1 MLTES
6 NLRACRTKFDRLN
19 VQPILFVENETP
31 TPSFRQKVQ
40 PEAIATDPA
49 PATFANTM
57 EALERSG
64 RALGRVTSTFFNLV
78 SSNATDAMQGIE
90 RETAPLLAR
99 HQSAIMLDQ
108 GLFGRI
114 DALHH
119 GGLNLEPDQA
129 RLLQRSH
136 RGFIRAG
143 AALDAAGRT
152 RMAEISERLATLHTD
167 FGQNVLRDETDWQL
181 ELGEGDL
188 DGLPDFARAA
198 AAQSAAERGLT
209 GHVITLSRSSVE
221 PFLVFSTRR
230 DLREKAWRAWI
241 ARGDA
246 TNPALIGEI
255 LALRQERARLL
266 GFADF
271 ASFRLDESMA
281 GSPAAAE
288 ALLRQVWAPAH
299 ARAEAE
305 RTALEALAGHAIE
318 PWDWRH
324 FAEQGRRATHAVDE
338 AALKPYFP
346 LDGMLAAAFDV
357 AGRLFGL
364 RFAER
369 PGTPLY
375 HPDARAF
382 EMTDMTGAHRGVF
395 LVDCFARAQK
405 RSGAWMSSFRDGE
418 TLDGLVTPI
427 VINNNNIAR
436 SEPAL
441 LNFDEAET
449 LFHEFG
455 HALHGLLGVTRYPSQ
470 SGTSVLGDFVEFP
483 SQVLEHWLSVPEIL
497 RTHARHHA
505 TGEALP
511 EVELRALLAARN
523 AGQGFVTVE
532 FVSAAL
538 IDLALHRHPDPAGL
552 DLAAFETAFLAELG
566 MPGGIVL
573 RHRPPHFQHLFAG
586 GGYAAS
592 YYAYM
597 WAEVLD
603 ADGFEAFEE
612 AGDPFDPTLA
622 ARLKA
627 VFSAGDSDAP
637 MALYERFRG
646 RRPEVAAL
654 LRQRGLDATTPV
666 AITPT

>member
-1 MLTES
+1 MNPLLEPWTTPFG
-6 NLRACRTKFDRLN
+6 LPPFDRI
-19 VQPILFVENETP
+19 QPADYAPAMRAAMEENLAEIA
-31 TPSFRQKVQ
+31 
-40 PEAIATDPA
+40 AIATDPA
-49 PATFANTM
+49 APSFANTM

-64 RALGRVTSTFFNLV
+64 RALSRVTATFFNLV
-78 SSNATDAMQGIE
+78 SSNATDAMQAVE
-90 RETAPLLAR
+90 REMAPALAR
-99 HQSAIMLDQ
+99 HRSAIMLDQ
-108 GLFGRI
+108 GLFTRVATLNAGRE
-114 DALHH
+114 AR
-119 GGLNLEPDQA
+119 GLEPDQL
-129 RLLQRSH
+129 RLLERSH
-136 RGFIRAG
+136 TGFTRAG
-143 AALDAAGRT
+143 AGLDAADRA
-152 RMAEISERLATLHTD
+152 RMAQIAERLATLHTD
-167 FGQNVLRDETDWQL
+167 FGQNVLRDETDWHMA
-181 ELGEGDL
+181 LGDDDL

-198 AAQSAAERGLT
+198 AAQAAEERGIP
-209 GHVITLSRSSVE
+209 GHAITLSRSSVE

-230 DLREKAWRAWI
+230 DLRERAWRAWV

-246 TNPALIGEI
+246 TNPALIQEI

-266 GFADF
+266 GYPDF
-271 ASFRLDESMA
+271 ASYRLADLMA
-281 GSPAAAE
+281 GSPQAAE
-288 ALLRQVWAPAH
+288 TLLRQVWAPAR

-305 RTALEALAGHAIE
+305 RAELEALAGFPIE

-324 FAEQGRRATHAVDE
+324 YAQKVVRATYDVDE

-346 LDGMLAAAFDV
+346 LDRMLDAAFDV

-375 HPDARAF
+375 HDDARAF
-382 EMTDMTGAHRGVF
+382 EMSDVMGAHRGVF
-395 LVDCFARAQK
+395 VVDCFARAQK

-418 TLDGLVTPI
+418 TLDGPVMPI

-436 SEPAL
+436 AEPAL

-511 EVELRALLAARN
+511 EPLLRALLAARN
-523 AGQGFVTVE
+523 AGQGFATVE
-532 FVSAAL
+532 FISAAL
-538 IDLALHRHPDPAGL
+538 IDLALHRHPDPASL
-552 DLAAFETAFLAELG
+552 DLSAFETEFLAGLD
-566 MPGGIVL
+566 MPAGIVL
-573 RHRPPHFQHLFAG
+573 RHRPPHFQHLFVG

-612 AGDPFDPTLA
+612 AGDPFDPALA
-622 ARLKA
+622 ARLRS
-627 VFSAGDSDAP
+627 VFAAGDSEAP

-646 RRPEVAAL
+646 RSPAVAAL
-654 LRQRGLDATTPV
+654 LRQRGLGEAATGAP
-666 AITPT
+666 

>member
-1 MLTES
+1 
-6 NLRACRTKFDRLN
+6 
-19 VQPILFVENETP
+19 
-31 TPSFRQKVQ
+31 
-40 PEAIATDPA
+40 
-49 PATFANTM
+49 M

-64 RALGRVTSTFFNLV
+64 RALGRVTATFFNLV
-78 SSNATDAMQGIE
+78 SSNATDAMQAVE
-90 RETAPLLAR
+90 REMAPALAR
-99 HQSAIMLDQ
+99 HRSAIMLDQ
-108 GLFGRI
+108 GLFGRVAALHARG
-114 DALHH
+114 DALS
-119 GGLNLEPDQA
+119 LEPDQL
-129 RLLQRSH
+129 RLLERSH
-136 RGFIRAG
+136 TSFTRAG
-143 AALDAAGRT
+143 AALDATGRAD
-152 RMAEISERLATLHTD
+152 MARIAERLATLHTD
-167 FGQNVLRDETDWQL
+167 FGQNVLRDETDWHM
-181 ELGEGDL
+181 ELAGDEL

-198 AAQSAAERGLT
+198 AAQAAAERGRA
-209 GHVITLSRSSVE
+209 GHAITLSRSSVE

-230 DLREKAWRAWI
+230 DLRQRAWRAWV

-246 TNPALIGEI
+246 TNPALIREI
-255 LALRQERARLL
+255 LTLRQERARLL
-266 GFADF
+266 GYPDF
-271 ASFRLDESMA
+271 ASYRLADSMA
-281 GSPAAAE
+281 GSPDAAE
-288 ALLRQVWAPAH
+288 ALLRQVWAPAR

-305 RTALEALAGHAIE
+305 RAELEALAGHAIE

-324 FAEQGRRATHAVDE
+324 YAERVSRATHNVDE

-346 LDGMLAAAFDV
+346 LDRMLDAAFDV

-364 RFAER
+364 RFEER

-375 HPDARAF
+375 HADARAF
-382 EMTDMTGAHRGVF
+382 EMTDAAGAHRGVF
-395 LVDCFARAQK
+395 VVDCFARAQK

-418 TLDGLVTPI
+418 TLDGPVMPI

-436 SEPAL
+436 AEPAL

-483 SQVLEHWLSVPEIL
+483 SQVMEHWLSVPEIL

-511 EVELRALLAARN
+511 EPLLHALLAARN
-523 AGQGFVTVE
+523 AGQGFATVE

-538 IDLALHRHPDPAGL
+538 IDLALHRHPDPGSL
-552 DLAAFETAFLAELG
+552 DLAAFEADFLAGLG
-566 MPGGIVL
+566 MPEGVVL

-612 AGDPFDPTLA
+612 AGDPFDPALA
-622 ARLKA
+622 ARLSA
-627 VFSAGDSDAP
+627 VFSAGDSEAP

-646 RRPEVAAL
+646 RQPAVAAL
-654 LRQRGLDATTPV
+654 LRQRGLDVAATA
-666 AITPT
+666 AI

>member
-1 MLTES
+1 MNPLLAPWTTPFG
-6 NLRACRTKFDRLN
+6 LPPFDR
-19 VQPILFVENETP
+19 ILPEHFAPAMRAAMEENLAEIA
-31 TPSFRQKVQ
+31 
-40 PEAIATDPA
+40 AIATDPA
-49 PATFANTM
+49 APSFANTM

-64 RALGRVTSTFFNLV
+64 RALDRVTSTFFNLV
-78 SSNATDAMQGIE
+78 SSNATDAMQAVE
-90 RETAPLLAR
+90 RDMAPELAR
-99 HQSAIMLDQ
+99 HRSAIMLDQ
-108 GLFGRI
+108 GLFGRVAGLHTRR
-114 DALHH
+114 DAL
-119 GGLNLEPDQA
+119 GLEPDQM
-129 RLLQRSH
+129 RLLERSH
-136 RGFIRAG
+136 CGFTRAG
-143 AALDAAGRT
+143 AALDQGGRA
-152 RMAEISERLATLHTD
+152 RMAAIAERLATLHTD
-167 FGQNVLRDETDWQL
+167 FGQNVLRDETEWQL
-181 ELGEGDL
+181 ELAESDL

-198 AAQSAAERGLT
+198 AAQAAAERGVA
-209 GHVITLSRSSVE
+209 GYVITLSRSSVE

-230 DLREKAWRAWI
+230 DLRERAWRAWV

-246 TNPALIGEI
+246 ANPALIREI
-255 LALRQERARLL
+255 LSLRRERAALL
-266 GFADF
+266 GYEDF
-271 ASFRLDESMA
+271 ASYRLAESMA
-281 GSPAAAE
+281 GSPEAAE
-288 ALLRQVWAPAH
+288 ALLRQVWAPARL
-299 ARAEAE
+299 RAEAE
-305 RTALEALAGHAIE
+305 RAELEALAGHAIE

-324 FAEQGRRATHAVDE
+324 YAERVRRETHAVDE

-346 LDGMLAAAFDV
+346 LEGMLAAAFDV

-364 RFAER
+364 RFEER

-375 HPDARAF
+375 HADARAF
-382 EMTDMTGAHRGVF
+382 EMTDAAGAHRGVF

-418 TLDGLVTPI
+418 TLDQPVMPI

-483 SQVLEHWLSVPEIL
+483 SQVMEHWLSVPEIL
-497 RTHARHHA
+497 RSHARHHA
-505 TGEALP
+505 TGEPLP
-511 EVELRALLAARN
+511 EAQLDALLAARN
-523 AGQGFVTVE
+523 AGQGFSTVE

-538 IDLALHRHPDPAGL
+538 IDLALHRHPDPAAL
-552 DLAAFETAFLAELG
+552 DLEAFERDFLAGLG
-566 MPGGIVL
+566 MPEGVVL

-612 AGDPFDPTLA
+612 AGDPFDPALA
-622 ARLKA
+622 ARLKD
-627 VFSAGDSDAP
+627 VFSAGDSAP
-637 MALYERFRG
+637 PMELYERFRG
-646 RRPEVAAL
+646 RPPAVAAL
-654 LRQRGLDATTPV
+654 LRARGLD
-666 AITPT
+666 IER

>member
-1 MLTES
+1 MNPFFEPWNTPFGLPP
-6 NLRACRTKFDRLN
+6 FDR
-19 VQPILFVENETP
+19 I
-31 TPSFRQKVQ
+31 Q
-40 PEAIATDPA
+40 PEHFAPAMRAAMEENLAEIAAIAHDPA
-49 PATFANTM
+49 APTFANTM

-64 RALGRVTSTFFNLV
+64 RALSRVAATFFNLV
-78 SSNATDAMQGIE
+78 SSNATDAMQAVE
-90 RETAPLLAR
+90 REMAAPLAR
-99 HQSAIMLDQ
+99 HRSAIMLNQ
-108 GLFGRI
+108 ALFARV
-114 DALHH
+114 DALHRAKP
-119 GGLNLEPDQA
+119 NLEPDQA
-129 RLLQRSH
+129 RLLARSH
-136 RGFIRAG
+136 QGFIRAG
-143 AALDAAGRT
+143 AALDEAGRA
-152 RMAEISERLATLHTD
+152 RMAQISERLAVLHTD
-167 FGQNVLRDETDWQL
+167 FGQNVLRDETEWQMVL
-181 ELGEGDL
+181 AESDL
-188 DGLPDFARAA
+188 DGLPGFARDA
-198 AAQSAAERGLT
+198 AAQAAAERGTT
-209 GHVITLSRSSVE
+209 GYVITLSRSSVE

-230 DLREKAWRAWI
+230 DLRERAWRAWV

-246 TNPALIGEI
+246 SNPALIREI
-255 LALRQERARLL
+255 LSLRQERARLL
-266 GFADF
+266 GYADF
-271 ASFRLDESMA
+271 ASYRLDDSMA
-281 GSPAAAE
+281 GSPDAAE
-288 ALLRQVWAPAH
+288 ALLRQVWAPAR

-305 RTALEALAGHAIE
+305 RAELEALAGHAIE

-324 FAEQGRRATHAVDE
+324 YAAQAKRARHAVDE

-346 LDGMLAAAFDV
+346 LDRMLDAAFDV

-364 RFAER
+364 RFTER

-375 HPDARAF
+375 HPDARAY
-382 EMTDMTGAHRGVF
+382 EMTDAAGTHRGVF
-395 LVDCFARAQK
+395 VVDCFARAQK

-505 TGEALP
+505 TGEPLP
-511 EVELRALLAARN
+511 EAQLQALLAARN
-523 AGQGFVTVE
+523 AGQGFATVE

-538 IDLALHRHPDPAGL
+538 IDLALHRHPDPGAL
-552 DLAAFETAFLAELG
+552 DLEAFERDFLQELG
-566 MPGGIVL
+566 MPAGIVL

-612 AGDPFDPTLA
+612 AGDPFDPALA
-622 ARLKA
+622 AGLKH
-627 VFSAGDSDAP
+627 VFSAGDSEAP
-637 MALYERFRG
+637 MALYEAFRG
-646 RRPEVAAL
+646 RPPTPAAL
-654 LRQRGLDATTPV
+654 LRQRGLEA
-666 AITPT
+666 AA

>member
-1 MLTES
+1 MNPLLEPWTTPFG
-6 NLRACRTKFDRLN
+6 LPPFDR
-19 VQPILFVENETP
+19 ILPEHFVPAMRAAMEENLAEIA
-31 TPSFRQKVQ
+31 
-40 PEAIATDPA
+40 AIATDPA
-49 PATFANTM
+49 APSFANTM

-78 SSNATDAMQGIE
+78 SSDATDAMQAIE
-90 RETAPLLAR
+90 RDMAPALAR
-99 HQSAIMLDQ
+99 HHSAIMLDQ

-114 DALHH
+114 DVLHRAGLAL
-119 GGLNLEPDQA
+119 ESDQA
-129 RLLQRSH
+129 RLLARSH
-136 RGFIRAG
+136 KGFTRAG
-143 AALDAAGRT
+143 AALDQAGRA
-152 RMAEISERLATLHTD
+152 RMAEIAERLATLHTD
-167 FGQNVLRDETDWQL
+167 FGQNVLRDETEWQM
-181 ELGEGDL
+181 ELAETDL

-198 AAQSAAERGLT
+198 AAQAAIERGVT
-209 GHVITLSRSSVE
+209 GYAITLSRSSVE

-230 DLREKAWRAWI
+230 DLRDKAWRAWV
-241 ARGDA
+241 ARGDT
-246 TNPALIGEI
+246 TNPALIREI

-271 ASFRLDESMA
+271 ATFRLDDSMA

-288 ALLRQVWAPAH
+288 ALLRQVWAPAR

-305 RTALEALAGHAIE
+305 RAELETMAGYAIE

-324 FAEQGRRATHAVDE
+324 FAEQARRQTHAVDE

-346 LDGMLAAAFDV
+346 LDNMLAAAFDV

-382 EMTDMTGAHRGVF
+382 EMTDMAGAHRGVF

-418 TLDGLVTPI
+418 TLDGPVTPI

-436 SEPAL
+436 AEPPL

-497 RTHARHHA
+497 RTHARHFA

-511 EVELRALLAARN
+511 EAQLNALLAARN
-523 AGQGFVTVE
+523 AGQGFATVE

-538 IDLALHRHPDPAGL
+538 IDLALHRHPDPGSL

-566 MPGGIVL
+566 MPEGVVL

-612 AGDPFDPTLA
+612 AGDPFDPALA
-622 ARLKA
+622 ARLKG
-627 VFSAGDSDAP
+627 VFSAGDSAAP
-637 MALYERFRG
+637 MALYEQFRG
-646 RRPEVAAL
+646 RPPAVAAL
-654 LRQRGLDATTPV
+654 LRQRGLDIEA
-666 AITPT
+666 

>member
-1 MLTES
+1 MNPLLEPWTTPFG
-6 NLRACRTKFDRLN
+6 LPPFDR
-19 VQPILFVENETP
+19 ILPEHFAPAMRAAMDENLAEIA
-31 TPSFRQKVQ
+31 
-40 PEAIATDPA
+40 AIATDPA
-49 PATFANTM
+49 SPSFTNTM

-64 RALGRVTSTFFNLV
+64 RALERVTNTFFNLV
-78 SSNATDAMQGIE
+78 SSNATEAMQAVE
-90 RETAPLLAR
+90 RDMAPALAR
-99 HQSAIMLDQ
+99 HRSAIMLDQ
-108 GLFGRI
+108 GLFARV
-114 DALHH
+114 DALH
-119 GGLNLEPDQA
+119 GADLELEPDQA
-129 RLLQRSH
+129 RLLTRSH
-136 RGFIRAG
+136 AGFVRAG
-143 AALDAAGRT
+143 AALDTAGRT
-152 RMAEISERLATLHTD
+152 RMAEIAERLATLHTD
-167 FGQNVLRDETDWQL
+167 FGQNVLRDETEWQL
-181 ELGEGDL
+181 TLGEDDL
-188 DGLPDFARAA
+188 EGLPDFARAA
-198 AAQSAAERGLT
+198 AAQAAAERGVP
-209 GHVITLSRSSVE
+209 GHAITLSRSSVE

-230 DLREKAWRAWI
+230 DLRETAWRAWV
-241 ARGDA
+241 ARGDM
-246 TNPALIGEI
+246 TNPALIREI

-271 ASFRLDESMA
+271 ATYRLADSMA

-288 ALLRQVWAPAH
+288 ALLRQVWAPAR

-305 RTALEALAGHAIE
+305 RGELEAMANHPIE

-324 FAEQGRRATHAVDE
+324 YAEQIRRKKHAVDE

-346 LDGMLAAAFDV
+346 LERMLDAAFDV

-382 EMTDMTGAHRGVF
+382 EMTDAAGAHRGVF

-418 TLDGLVTPI
+418 TLDGPVMPV

-436 SEPAL
+436 AEPAL

-505 TGEALP
+505 TGEPLP
-511 EVELRALLAARN
+511 EAQLRALLAARN
-523 AGQGFVTVE
+523 AGQGFATVE

-538 IDLALHRHPDPAGL
+538 IDLALHRHPDPGAL
-552 DLAAFETAFLAELG
+552 DLVGFEAAFLAELG
-566 MPGGIVL
+566 MPDGVVL

-612 AGDPFDPTLA
+612 AGDAFDPALA
-622 ARLKA
+622 ERLKD
-627 VFSAGDSDAP
+627 VFSAGDREAP

-646 RRPEVAAL
+646 RAPTVQAL
-654 LRQRGLDATTPV
+654 LRQRGLDIEV
-666 AITPT
+666 